1 MKQIFSFLCF
11 LFVLSLSPILLH
23 SQDIIISEAK
33 FIKGDNNEYKNPAF
47 DDSHW
52 TTASVEKNLRKQ
64 KLDITT
70 QYGWYRIHVNIPKTM
85 LDESEL
91 KGWIRIHLPHID
103 DCDETFLNGHLIGKM
118 GIMPRTHEEY
128 SHEINYRYP
137 STREYLVNA
146 NNGIVKWGEDNVI
159 AVRVY
164 NANDQG
170 GMMNDLVRITPVRRI
185 EGIALAFEQKQL
197 DKYGHVNIVIE
208 NKYSCKQSGSVHIE
222 VFDIESQTKTQS
234 FDKSINITTST
245 TIPIIYDKN
254 TPSRITVS
262 YKDKTSQKTMT
273 ATTIPHY
280 IQTPNAPETPRY
292 NGATVY
298 GVRPESPVIFKL
310 AFSGNKP
317 MTYSAKNLPE
327 GLTLDTQRGVLHG
340 SVAQKGEYSIILIAE
355 NDKGKS
361 EASLTLKVGNTIA
374 LTPPLGWNSWN
385 CWGLSVSQ
393 EKVMASAQALLDKG
407 LADYGFTYVNI
418 DDSWPAE
425 KRDKEG
431 RIVPNEKF
439 PNMKALGDWLH
450 QQGFKFGIYSSP
462 GDITCG
468 DYLGSIDHEEQ
479 DAQTFN
485 EWGIDYLK
493 YDWCGY
499 FKVFRASNDRSHAAY
514 LRPYIKMQQY
524 LRQQPRDIF
533 YSICQYGMDEVW
545 KWGTYVD
552 ANSWRTTGDITDTW
566 ASLYD
571 IGFNK
576 QANLYPYATPGHW
589 NDPDML
595 IVGKV
600 GWSSQLRNTRLS
612 TDEQYTHISLWALL
626 AANMLI
632 GCDVAQIDEFTFNLL
647 CNNEVLAINQDPLGQ
662 QAKPIFKNE
671 HIQIWSR
678 QLADGSYAI
687 GIFNISNEDININ
700 FNEYKDKLNLQKIS
714 TIRDVWRQKDLTNE
728 QVFSVYHIPTHGV
741 KLLRLF

>member
-1 MKQIFSFLCF
+1 MKQIVSFML
-11 LFVLSLSPILLH
+11 LFTWSLFTSILLQA
-23 SQDIIISEAK
+23 QDIVIKEAK
-33 FIKGDNNEYKNPAF
+33 FTKGDNGEYKNVAF
-47 DDSHW
+47 DDSQW
-52 TTASVEKNLRKQ
+52 VNASVEKNLRKQ

-70 QYGWYRIHVNIPKTM
+70 QYGWYRIHVNIPQSM
-85 LDESEL
+85 LNESEL

-103 DCDETFLNGHLIGKM
+103 DCDETFLNGHLIGKT
-118 GIMPRTHEEY
+118 GVMPRSHEEY

-146 NNGIVKWGEDNVI
+146 NNGIVKWNEDNVI

-185 EGIALAFEQKQL
+185 EGIALAFDQQAFDPK
-197 DKYGHVNIVIE
+197 GHTNIIID
-208 NKYSCKQSGSVHIE
+208 NKYSCKQQGQVHVDI
-222 VFDIESQTKTQS
+222 FDIDKQQIIHS
-234 FDKSINITTST
+234 FDKNISITKTSI
-245 TIPIIYDKN
+245 IPIVYDKN
-254 TPSRITVS
+254 TPIRITIT
-262 YKDKTSQKTMT
+262 YTDKASKKAVT

-280 IQTPNAPETPRY
+280 IQTPKAPEQPRY
-292 NGATVY
+292 NGTSVY
-298 GVRPESPVIFKL
+298 GVRPGSPVIFKL

-317 MTYSAKNLPE
+317 MTYSVQNLPE
-327 GLTLDTQRGVLHG
+327 GLDLDTQRGVLHG
-340 SVAQKGEYSIILIAE
+340 HITQKGDYTMTLIAE
-355 NDKGKS
+355 NNKGKA
-361 EASLTLKVGNTIA
+361 EAPFTLKVGNTIA

-393 EKVMASAQALLDKG
+393 EKVKSSAQALLDKG
-407 LADYGFTYVNI
+407 LADYGFVYVNI
-418 DDSWPAE
+418 DDSWTAE
-425 KRDKEG
+425 KRASDG

-439 PNMKALGDWLH
+439 PDMKALGDWLH

-462 GDITCG
+462 GDLTCG

-499 FKVFRASNDRSHAAY
+499 YKVFRASDDRSHAAY

-566 ASLYD
+566 SSLYD

-576 QANLYPYATPGHW
+576 QAQLYPYAGPGRW

-632 GCDVAQIDEFTFNLL
+632 GCDVAQIDDFTFNLL

-662 QAKPIFKNE
+662 QARPLFK
-671 HIQIWSR
+671 HDDIQIWGR

-687 GIFNISNEDININ
+687 GIFNVSDKDISINPN
-700 FNEYKDKLNLQKIS
+700 DYKEYLKIQPNT
-714 TIRDVWRQKDLTNE
+714 TIRDIWRQKDLSNDTKPCLL
-728 QVFSVYHIPTHGV
+728 HIPTHGV
-741 KLLRLF
+741 KLLRVF